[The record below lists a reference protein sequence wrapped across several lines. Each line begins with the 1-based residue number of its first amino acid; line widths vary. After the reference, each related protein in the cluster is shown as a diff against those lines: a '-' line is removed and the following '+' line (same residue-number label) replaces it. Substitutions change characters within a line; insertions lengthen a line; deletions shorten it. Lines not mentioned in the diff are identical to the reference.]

1 MAQTGFSTANTEDDI
16 QRIRE
21 SSDSVIVMQ
30 PGQQSELMYRT
41 EFETLLGGQKGSGK
55 AQRVDAKVLTPFGFK
70 EIGSLR
76 VGSQVCNPDGSV
88 ARVIAIHPQGVKPI
102 FRVKFSDGASTTAT
116 EDHLWTYR
124 PVMRQAKGDFRYV
137 PFNERSKTEYRV
149 ATTKNL
155 IDLLA
160 SNKRRS
166 PKSMPNSIH
175 IPSTKPVN
183 LNEGGRR
190 GWLRTVDPYLLGV
203 LLGDGSLF
211 GRTIS
216 FTSIDEEIVSEVAKK
231 ISPQKVL
238 TQKGGL
244 THLIGRPKSI
254 VEELKAL
261 GVYGK
266 YSHEKFVPE
275 VYKVAPVHVRM
286 AVIRGLMDTDGTVD
300 KDGSCSFCSSSL
312 QLAQDM
318 QWLIRSIGGVASI
331 SSRIPKYTYNGEK
344 KSGLRAYLVSLR
356 TEKDSELFCL
366 SRKKERCRDYRGLP
380 MMRTSRYV
388 TSIEPEGEAEAVC
401 ITVDNPNSLYI
412 TDDFIVT
419 HNSIS
424 SIVWLVRGNLDVPDH
439 KKNQTDIFYINN
451 PLFRGAVIRRNADD
465 LNDWIEKAKL
475 VYGTDGDRLGATYTK
490 QPREFTWPSGAKIIC
505 LHCADS
511 ESYMRVTG
519 QSIVRLFWDEITFEP
534 DLNVYEKVFSSIRSP
549 HKDLRAQ
556 ILLACNPEGPG
567 LVWIKERFVTHRDNT
582 GRIYEPGETMRIP
595 VYNPIT
601 KETSYNTRVFLNW
614 QLGQNKELLRN
625 DPGYPARLAG
635 GSNPSLVQAYLYGS
649 WDAAG
654 GRFFEFRRKPQ
665 EGEPENACHIYDAEK
680 IQIQPWWPRLIGLDW
695 GFSHWACALKI
706 AMSPDGRVWVIDELA
721 HKGVGSKDLG
731 AMLARW
737 CEPDMAGLKRCGVAP
752 VIPVF
757 MSPDAIEQR
766 RDDFGTTAE
775 NIRDGINAVYGKG
788 ASEIMSSDDT
798 GIDDFQL
805 RKMMQLESKM
815 PLRRASNRRHTGW
828 DRIRELMVWTQ
839 VAEPDLRGYDN
850 EHAMRLAERDAHEY
864 FRYQAEFVKKP
875 VAVPKLQ
882 ISSRCRYLP
891 DALEA
896 ATSSPTDLEDIAPP
910 KRGNKDIVQLHDD
923 VRDAFRYAAMAT
935 NLYQQI
941 TTQIE
946 FRVESELEAHPGMS
960 RERLMAKYKSKEVKG
975 FRIGRGANRGVF
987 VQ

>member
-1 MAQTGFSTANTEDDI
+1 MAQTGFSTANTEEEI
-16 QRIRE
+16 RRIRE

-55 AQRVDAKVLTPFGFK
+55 
-70 EIGSLR
+70 
-76 VGSQVCNPDGSV
+76 
-88 ARVIAIHPQGVKPI
+88 
-102 FRVKFSDGASTTAT
+102 
-116 EDHLWTYR
+116 
-124 PVMRQAKGDFRYV
+124 
-137 PFNERSKTEYRV
+137 
-149 ATTKNL
+149 
-155 IDLLA
+155 
-160 SNKRRS
+160 
-166 PKSMPNSIH
+166 
-175 IPSTKPVN
+175 
-183 LNEGGRR
+183 
-190 GWLRTVDPYLLGV
+190 
-203 LLGDGSLF
+203 
-211 GRTIS
+211 
-216 FTSIDEEIVSEVAKK
+216 
-231 ISPQKVL
+231 
-238 TQKGGL
+238 
-244 THLIGRPKSI
+244 
-254 VEELKAL
+254 
-261 GVYGK
+261 
-266 YSHEKFVPE
+266 
-275 VYKVAPVHVRM
+275 
-286 AVIRGLMDTDGTVD
+286 
-300 KDGSCSFCSSSL
+300 
-312 QLAQDM
+312 
-318 QWLIRSIGGVASI
+318 
-331 SSRIPKYTYNGEK
+331 
-344 KSGLRAYLVSLR
+344 
-356 TEKDSELFCL
+356 
-366 SRKKERCRDYRGLP
+366 
-380 MMRTSRYV
+380 
-388 TSIEPEGEAEAVC
+388 
-401 ITVDNPNSLYI
+401 
-412 TDDFIVT
+412 
-419 HNSIS
+419 SIS

-465 LNDWIEKAKL
+465 LNDWVEKAKL

-567 LVWIKERFVTHRDNT
+567 LPWVKSRFVTARDNT

-601 KETSYNTRVFLNW
+601 KATHYNTRVFLNW
-614 QLGQNKELLRN
+614 QLGQNKELLNN

-665 EGEPENACHIYDAEK
+665 EGEPANACHIYDADK
-680 IQIQPWWPRLIGLDW
+680 AQIQPWWPRLIGLDW

-737 CEPDMAGLKRCGVAP
+737 CEPDMAGLKKCGVAP

-788 ASEIMSSDDT
+788 ASEIISSDDT
-798 GIDDFQL
+798 GIDDFEL

-815 PLRRASNRRHTGW
+815 PLRRASNRRHVGW

-923 VRDAFRYAAMAT
+923 VRDAFRYGAMAT
-935 NLYQQI
+935 NLYQQSI
-941 TTQIE
+941 TPVE
-946 FRVESELEAHPGMS
+946 VRVQSELEAHPGMS